1 MNIRGTFRQTRY
13 RPVLATRSLIPIAAC
28 LVAVIVA
35 ISPRALLAPS
45 LSFNQAQESKR
56 PKTPKNIVRTDPT
69 SASRNRRSETAPKP
83 GPASDD
89 LRIGLDQREPSSS
102 GSGVPTAALSQL
114 TKPDYLK
121 LFSGSPPGNRLA
133 PPA

>member
-1 MNIRGTFRQTRY
+1 MIY
-13 RPVLATRSLIPIAAC
+13 RPLLTSRSLIPVAVL

-35 ISPRALLAPS
+35 ISPRALLAPA
-45 LSFNQAQESKR
+45 LSFSQAQESKR
-56 PKTPKNIVRTDPT
+56 PKTPKNIVRTTPSHT
-69 SASRNRRSETAPKP
+69 SAGERSGRSPRP
-83 GPASDD
+83 GPASEAVRETQA
-89 LRIGLDQREPSSS
+89 LLAPLAQAPRIPDRAFRE
-102 GSGVPTAALSQL
+102 L

>member
-1 MNIRGTFRQTRY
+1 MGY
-13 RPVLATRSLIPIAAC
+13 RPVLTTRSLVPIAAC
-28 LVAVIVA
+28 LVAVIAA

-45 LSFNQAQESKR
+45 LSFNRAQESKR
-56 PKTPKNIVRTDPT
+56 PKTPKNVVRTDPT
-69 SASRNRRSETAPKP
+69 SASGNRRSEAMPSP
-83 GPASDD
+83 DPASDD
-89 LRIGLDQREPSSS
+89 LRAAHDRREPSVL
-102 GSGVPTAALSQL
+102 GARVPAAAFHQL